1 MLPNLNS
8 WLKVLNKKWTH
19 YISNDNNF
27 PLSEIP
33 NWTWQLECLLPHLQC
48 DTTSAPST
56 LKALHGKS
64 SEVTS
69 TKVPFKLKI
78 ARWIKGGYYYEH
90 SLNTCPLKW
99 VFMFT
104 QSQFKFHFL
113 GIKRKWWRR
122 AFPHLESH
130 ESEHAFAQSC
140 PTLCNLMDCRGLGS
154 FIHGI
159 FQARILQWVATSFSR
174 GSSQPRDQTQVS
186 HIAGILLTLTI
197 WATRKFLERLK
208 NGG

>member
-140 PTLCNLMDCRGLGS
+140 PTLCNLMDCRLLHPWDFPGKNTAVGCHFLLQ
-154 FIHGI
+154 GI
-159 FQARILQWVATSFSR
+159 FPTQ
-174 GSSQPRDQTQVS
+174 GSNPSLPHCRHTPYPYHLSHQEIPRK
-186 HIAGILLTLTI
+186 A
-197 WATRKFLERLK
+197 
-208 NGG
+208 